1 MKAKLFFSVVAMLSL
16 VSCTEDIDIELK
28 DEVSPVEKVVFSAFM
43 ENYAES
49 RTGISDYPIDCSTLI
64 HLVRSVLELKLLC
77 TYLPWSYFIRA
88 GESQHRAEFFIQD
101 ACAYPIVPHADYN
114 LIHTLELLFDP
125 EESEDI
131 LKRPWGYGDLC
142 DIPFL

>member
-49 RTGISDYPIDCSTLI
+49 RTGISDYPTFGYYSLFGREETLSVFTI
-64 HLVRSVLELKLLC
+64 GEILLYSLQKMTKAHPLNLFYLKGRLIMKHLSIKL
-77 TYLPWSYFIRA
+77 FIR
-88 GESQHRAEFFIQD
+88 R
-101 ACAYPIVPHADYN
+101 
-114 LIHTLELLFDP
+114 
-125 EESEDI
+125 I
-131 LKRPWGYGDLC
+131 LPCTTRSFRRLS
-142 DIPFL
+142 IM